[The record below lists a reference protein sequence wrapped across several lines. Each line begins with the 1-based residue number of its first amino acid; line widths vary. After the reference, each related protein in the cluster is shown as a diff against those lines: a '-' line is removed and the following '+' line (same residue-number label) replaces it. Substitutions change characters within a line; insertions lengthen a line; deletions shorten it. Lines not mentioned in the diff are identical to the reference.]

1 MTRHLQSAI
10 CIIQRTRSI
19 RTTRVLRV
27 NEFFENVQMRRFD
40 ATSQPVSNTARKL
53 ADFGNDP
60 LQQIASQ
67 DDGSWFGWWCCGCG
81 HRFWHNLLE
90 NFEIFFAKWM
100 PSYVRR
106 FTADSASGLPLEVY
120 RLRFTASGLRAKSDT
135 PFANP
140 LFTGK
145 NDPKMSVFCP

>member
-10 CIIQRTRSI
+10 CIIQRTRTI
-19 RTTRVLRV
+19 RAARVLRV

-40 ATSQPVSNTARKL
+40 ATSQPVSHTARKL
-53 ADFGNDP
+53 SDFGNDP

-67 DDGSWFGWWCCGCG
+67 DDGGWFGWWCCGCG

-100 PSYVRR
+100 LAYVHR
-106 FTADSASGLPLEVY
+106 FTADSLYSQQRFG
-120 RLRFTASGLRAKSDT
+120 FTA
-135 PFANP
+135 
-140 LFTGK
+140 
-145 NDPKMSVFCP
+145 